1 MDDFNRADKFVTPRL
16 IFISGTSGAGKSS
29 ALRFLEDEGYYCVDN
44 LPPRLIPQFS
54 DEVLE
59 HPTYE
64 RFRGIAVCIDARTIG
79 VNEAEHS
86 ETLEKILSSRDK
98 LIVFLDAQPHTLLKR
113 FSETRRRHPLAGSNN
128 SLPEA
133 IARER
138 KQLEFIAARADL
150 LIDTSDL
157 TPRALRDRI
166 ISRIIE
172 RREGVS
178 VLIES
183 FAFKRGVPTDADF
196 VFAARALPNPYWDS
210 SLRGM
215 TGLDAAVARFLDK
228 DDRTGRFYERINEFV
243 IGVLQ
248 DFDQSDR
255 SYMTIAIG
263 CTGGQHRSVYL
274 SQKLFST
281 LEHEFDG
288 IQIRHRDLPEAQKS

>member
-1 MDDFNRADKFVTPRL
+1 MTPRL
-16 IFISGTSGAGKSS
+16 IFISGSSGAGKSS
-29 ALRFLEDEGYYCVDN
+29 ALRLLEDEGYYCVDN

-54 DEVLE
+54 DEVLG

-196 VFAARALPNPYWDS
+196 VFDARALPNPYWDS

-215 TGLDAAVARFLDK
+215 TGLDAPVARFLDN

-243 IGVLQ
+243 IGVLR

>member
-1 MDDFNRADKFVTPRL
+1 M
-16 IFISGTSGAGKSS
+16 
-29 ALRFLEDEGYYCVDN
+29 
-44 LPPRLIPQFS
+44 
-54 DEVLE
+54 
-59 HPTYE
+59 
-64 RFRGIAVCIDARTIG
+64 
-79 VNEAEHS
+79 
-86 ETLEKILSSRDK
+86 
-98 LIVFLDAQPHTLLKR
+98 
-113 FSETRRRHPLAGSNN
+113 
-128 SLPEA
+128 
-133 IARER
+133 
-138 KQLEFIAARADL
+138 
-150 LIDTSDL
+150 IDTSDL

-196 VFAARALPNPYWDS
+196 VFDARALPNPYWDS
-210 SLRGM
+210 ALRGM
-215 TGLDAAVARFLDK
+215 TGLDAPVAQFLDN

-263 CTGGQHRSVYL
+263 CTRANTAQFIFHKS
-274 SQKLFST
+274 SSP

>member
-1 MDDFNRADKFVTPRL
+1 MTPRL
-16 IFISGTSGAGKSS
+16 ILISGSSGAGKSS
-29 ALRFLEDEGYYCVDN
+29 ALRLLEDEGYYCVDN

-54 DEVLE
+54 DEVLG

-196 VFAARALPNPYWDS
+196 VFDARALPNPYWDS

-255 SYMTIAIG
+255 SYVTIAIG

-274 SQKLFST
+274 SQKLFSA